1 MRVTKTGKD
10 AFRVEL
16 ESEEELRAEHRTNL
30 AVGGL
35 RLPTAEKVAPFT
47 PLSISLTLAGGGE
60 AMVKATVVATPPG
73 ALALQVEGDPAS
85 LLATLLAAPAP
96 EPSDEAEP
104 DQSLWDRIRSSTH
117 TERLLLAPKA
127 DRSERAVLLQDKE
140 PQILLMLLKN
150 PRLTIDEVARLA
162 KSPHLSHQVV
172 EVIVKGGPW
181 LASNDVK
188 VALVRNPRT
197 PVQFALRILPLLP
210 DSEVRLLAKGSA
222 TSMALRQAALKRV
235 QGG

>member
-1 MRVTKTGKD
+1 MRVTRTGRD

-16 ESEEELRAEHRTNL
+16 DSEEELRAEHRTNL

-35 RLPTAEKVAPFT
+35 RLPTDEKVAPFT
-47 PLSISLTLAGGGE
+47 PLSVTLALAGGGE
-60 AMVKATVVATPPG
+60 ATVRATVVATPPG
-73 ALALQVEGDPAS
+73 ALALQVEGNPES
-85 LLATLLAAPAP
+85 LLATLLAAPAL
-96 EPSDEAEP
+96 EPDEAEP

-150 PRLTIDEVARLA
+150 PRLTIDEVARIA
-162 KSPHLSHQVV
+162 RSPHLSHQVV
-172 EVIVKGGPW
+172 EVIAKAGPW

-188 VALVRNPRT
+188 VALVRNPKT

-210 DSEVRLLAKGSA
+210 DAEVRSLAKGSA

-235 QGG
+235 QEG

>member
-1 MRVTKTGKD
+1 MRVTRTGKD
-10 AFRVEL
+10 TFRVEL
-16 ESEEELRAEHRTNL
+16 ESEEELRTEHRTNL

-35 RLPTAEKVAPFT
+35 RLPTDEKVAPFT
-47 PLSISLTLAGGGE
+47 PLSVALALTGRGE
-60 AMVKATVVATPPG
+60 ATVRSTVVATPPG

-85 LLATLLAAPAP
+85 LLATLLAPPAP
-96 EPSDEAEP
+96 QPDDEAET

-150 PRLTIDEVARLA
+150 PRLTVDEVARIA
-162 KSPHLSHQVV
+162 RSPHLSHQVV
-172 EVIVKGGPW
+172 EVIAKAGPW

-188 VALVRNPRT
+188 VALVRNPKT

-210 DSEVRLLAKGSA
+210 DAEVRSLAKGSA
-222 TSMALRQAALKRV
+222 TSMALRQAALKRL